1 MVKTDLVNKKA
12 FTKEDFEF
20 VKKSMIEAVSIDE
33 NGNRIFNPEKYNSMC
48 KLIYSED
55 GKPVDM
61 AITIKRK
68 VDGKVIEESILSSKY
83 DVKELAKL
91 IAESA
96 ELGDYSLYEDKE
108 DLMIV
113 DTPNYSNMKKI
124 DSSDAEGY
132 STSKEL
138 KFKTNKKEFVFQ
150 YKSNAVNK

>member
-1 MVKTDLVNKKA
+1 MMKTDLVNKKA

-33 NGNRIFNPEKYNSMC
+33 NGCRIFNPEKYNNMC

-55 GKPVDM
+55 GKPIDI

-68 VDGKVIEESILSSKY
+68 VDDKVVEESVLSSKY
-83 DVKELAKL
+83 DIKELAKL

-108 DLMIV
+108 DLMI
-113 DTPNYSNMKKI
+113 TNASNYSNMREI
-124 DSSDAEGY
+124 DNSDAEGY

-150 YKSNAVNK
+150 YKSNTVNK